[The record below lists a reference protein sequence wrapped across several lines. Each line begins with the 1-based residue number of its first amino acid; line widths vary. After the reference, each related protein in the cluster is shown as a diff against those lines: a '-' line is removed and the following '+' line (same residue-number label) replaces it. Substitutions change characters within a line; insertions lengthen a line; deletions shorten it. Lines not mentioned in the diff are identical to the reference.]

1 MTTQEQKD
9 FLVNHIVD
17 RLTEYLV
24 TDNTLEL
31 ADALKIVYQSKT
43 YQRLQDMDGSL
54 YIQSPSYVYELLQKE
69 LKGQLV
75 HIIHPDAI
83 EISNVMSISRLRSK
97 KEYKVESGDVLSEVH
112 PLTVYSYYDHIEVNI
127 ILE

>member
-1 MTTQEQKD
+1 MTTQVQKD

-24 TDNTLEL
+24 VDNKLEL

-43 YQRLQDMDGSL
+43 YQRLLDVDGNL

-69 LKGQLV
+69 LKGWL
-75 HIIHPDAI
+75 
-83 EISNVMSISRLRSK
+83 
-97 KEYKVESGDVLSEVH
+97 
-112 PLTVYSYYDHIEVNI
+112 
-127 ILE
+127 